1 MYHPH
6 GLLIRLIKFL
16 HSASDSFAK
25 SILNAPIKIV
35 PVAVIPD
42 RITDESIAFQS
53 ARVHP
58 SQHQY
63 IGIDVIVDLDDTL
76 RVMKPVE
83 TPDVLLQRSPST
95 K

>member
-25 SILNAPIKIV
+25 SILNAPIQIV

-42 RITDESIAFQS
+42 RITDESIAFQ
-53 ARVHP
+53 ATRVH
-58 SQHQY
+58 SRQHQD
-63 IGIDVIVDLDDTL
+63 IGIHVIVDLHNTL
-76 RVMKPVE
+76 GIMKSVE
-83 TPDVLLQRSPST
+83 TPYVLL
-95 K
+95 